1 MPAEH
6 DAILAI
12 LDRGFAGDGVTLLA
26 KGSWP
31 KGTNVRPTLVSERDD
46 GVKLWRL
53 SSAQCAR
60 WAETMRTRIDLSESP
75 GDLPT
80 LTEGS

>member
-1 MPAEH
+1 M
-6 DAILAI
+6 LAI
-12 LDRGFAGDGVTLLA
+12 LDRSLIDGVTLLA
-26 KGSWP
+26 KGPWP
-31 KGTNVRPTLVSERDD
+31 KGTSVRPTLVSERDD

-53 SSAQCAR
+53 TGGQCAR
-60 WAETMRTRIDLSESP
+60 WAETMRTRIALGENP